1 MYRQN
6 GTIAKTNYSIND
18 WIVCKD
24 CSDNFGNNASMT
36 NQFKTKTLSNPT
48 AYRGVNTP
56 TLNILKVSPR
66 FDEMNYRLVV
76 TTPGYVCQQVAQSD
90 PVKLILGL
98 DNDEDGSIDSEDLD
112 DDNDGILDNLDDDID
127 GDGILNVVGNNN
139 IPITIE
145 LWDDLSNG
153 PFRGKL
159 LPSGEIND
167 DGSLG
172 ERTEFIQHEGSSINP
187 QRQEKAHAHSVNIDD
202 SNTHAYVCDLGMD
215 KVFIYDIDHENRKLN
230 PSQQPSVDE
239 VAGQGPR
246 HFTFHPSGK
255 FVYVLNELGCT
266 ITAYDLS
273 ANGGLSP
280 IETVGTLPDDW
291 EGDNTTADIHTS
303 PDGNYVYASN
313 RGHHSLVIYQV
324 DSSSGRL
331 RYVGHE
337 QTRGETPRNFA
348 ITPDGKFVLAENQD
362 TGTVVAFKRNA
373 DGTLEATGSVIDV
386 PAPVCIQF
394 MPVGG

>member
-1 MYRQN
+1 MAIYHFDAEY
-6 GTIAKTNYSIND
+6 GTLKPND
-18 WIVCKD
+18 PHWVLLD
-24 CSDNFGNNASMT
+24 
-36 NQFKTKTLSNPT
+36 
-48 AYRGVNTP
+48 
-56 TLNILKVSPR
+56 
-66 FDEMNYRLVV
+66 
-76 TTPGYVCQQVAQSD
+76 PG
-90 PVKLILGL
+90 
-98 DNDEDGSIDSEDLD
+98 
-112 DDNDGILDNLDDDID
+112 
-127 GDGILNVVGNNN
+127 
-139 IPITIE
+139 T
-145 LWDDLSNG
+145 
-153 PFRGKL
+153 
-159 LPSGEIND
+159 
-167 DGSLG
+167 
-172 ERTEFIQHEGSSINP
+172 
-187 QRQEKAHAHSVNIDD
+187 
-202 SNTHAYVCDLGMD
+202 
-215 KVFIYDIDHENRKLN
+215 
-230 PSQQPSVDE
+230 
-239 VAGQGPR
+239 GPR

-291 EGDNTTADIHTS
+291 KGDNTTADIHTS

-348 ITPDGKFVLAENQD
+348 ITPDGRFVLAENQD
-362 TGTVVAFKRNA
+362 TGTVVTFNRNA

>member
-1 MYRQN
+1 M
-6 GTIAKTNYSIND
+6 
-18 WIVCKD
+18 
-24 CSDNFGNNASMT
+24 
-36 NQFKTKTLSNPT
+36 
-48 AYRGVNTP
+48 
-56 TLNILKVSPR
+56 
-66 FDEMNYRLVV
+66 
-76 TTPGYVCQQVAQSD
+76 
-90 PVKLILGL
+90 
-98 DNDEDGSIDSEDLD
+98 
-112 DDNDGILDNLDDDID
+112 
-127 GDGILNVVGNNN
+127 
-139 IPITIE
+139 
-145 LWDDLSNG
+145 
-153 PFRGKL
+153 
-159 LPSGEIND
+159 
-167 DGSLG
+167 
-172 ERTEFIQHEGSSINP
+172 NP
-187 QRQEKAHAHSVNIDD
+187 QRQEKAHAHSVNIDE

-215 KVFIYDIDHENRKLN
+215 KVFIYDIDHENGKLT
-230 PSQQPSVDE
+230 PSQQSSVDE
-239 VAGQGPR
+239 VPGQGPR

-266 ITAYDLS
+266 ITAYHLS

-348 ITPDGKFVLAENQD
+348 ITPDGRFVLAENQD
-362 TGTVVAFKRNA
+362 TGTVVTFNRNA

>member
-1 MYRQN
+1 MANDLFAFVGTYTRLGSEGIYTLKMN
-6 GTIAKTNYSIND
+6 GNTGELEQVSLATGIENPSFLALDPSNEHLYAVCEVGDKDGGGACAAFSINQATGELTPINQQSTGGPGPCHLMVDGSDSLVIATNYAGGS
-18 WIVCKD
+18 
-24 CSDNFGNNASMT
+24 
-36 NQFKTKTLSNPT
+36 
-48 AYRGVNTP
+48 
-56 TLNILKVSPR
+56 
-66 FDEMNYRLVV
+66 
-76 TTPGYVCQQVAQSD
+76 VA
-90 PVKLILGL
+90 V
-98 DNDEDGSIDSEDLD
+98 
-112 DDNDGILDNLDDDID
+112 
-127 GDGILNVVGNNN
+127 
-139 IPITIE
+139 
-145 LWDDLSNG
+145 
-153 PFRGKL
+153 
-159 LPSGEIND
+159 LPIND

-187 QRQEKAHAHSVNIDD
+187 QRQEKAHAHSVNIDE

-215 KVFIYDIDHENRKLN
+215 KVFIYDIDHENGKLN

-239 VAGQGPR
+239 VPGQGPR

-266 ITAYDLS
+266 ITAYHLS
-273 ANGGLSP
+273 ANGGLKP

-313 RGHHSLVIYQV
+313 RGHHSLVIYEV

-331 RYVGHE
+331 TYVGHE

-348 ITPDGKFVLAENQD
+348 ITPDGRFVLAENQD
-362 TGTVVAFKRNA
+362 TGTVVTFNRNA